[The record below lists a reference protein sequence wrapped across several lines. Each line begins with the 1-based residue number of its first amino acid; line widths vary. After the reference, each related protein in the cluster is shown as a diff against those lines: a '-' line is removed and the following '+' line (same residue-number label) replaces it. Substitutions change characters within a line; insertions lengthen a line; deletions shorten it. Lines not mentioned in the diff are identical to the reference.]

1 MANEAVCIET
11 PTEFERK
18 TVADAGAIPMGSI
31 MQLSSD
37 PNTVTVTDG
46 DSQVFG
52 GIAWEEKTAN
62 DGITE
67 ITVAMNGIW
76 DLKDSGSAITL
87 GGIVSVGGAN
97 LVKQATE
104 AEMVTGDIIGKC
116 LETASASE
124 VVRVKVG
131 RIV

>member
-18 TVADAGAIPMGSI
+18 TVADAGAIPLGSL
-31 MQLSSD
+31 MNLSSD
-37 PNTVTVTDG
+37 PNTVTISSGAD
-46 DSQVFG
+46 VFG

-67 ITVAMNGIW
+67 IVVAMNGIW
-76 DLKDSGSAITL
+76 DLKDAGAGITL
-87 GGIVSVGGAN
+87 GGIVSLNGVN
-97 LVKQATE
+97 LIKQATE
-104 AEMVTGDIIGKC
+104 AEMVTGNIVGKC
-116 LETASASE
+116 LETAAATE